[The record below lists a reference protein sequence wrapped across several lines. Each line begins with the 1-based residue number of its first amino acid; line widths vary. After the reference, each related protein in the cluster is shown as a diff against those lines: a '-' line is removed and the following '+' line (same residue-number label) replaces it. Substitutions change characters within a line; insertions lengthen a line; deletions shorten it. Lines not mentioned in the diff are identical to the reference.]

1 MALTVEQLGRTN
13 VTGNRL
19 TVALKITFDDSYP
32 TGGEALDLTTYVNN
46 IETVMVETSGGF
58 VFGYDRTNKKLKAFE
73 AGADGDALD
82 EVDNATD
89 LSTTVTF
96 ISVTGGSWKSEVSW
110 NISCGGVSYA
120 QGRAPFAANA
130 SIPSCTPC
138 VLAMAD
144 SAGDGWSGNYF
155 NGFGMRETMSGSSG

>member
-32 TGGEALDLTTYVNN
+32 TGGEALDLTTYVSN

-73 AGADGDALD
+73 AGNDGDALD
-82 EVDNATD
+82 EVDDATN
-89 LSTTVTF
+89 LSTVVTF
-96 ISVTGGSWKSEVSW
+96 ISVTGG
-110 NISCGGVSYA
+110 
-120 QGRAPFAANA
+120 RA
-130 SIPSCTPC
+130 
-138 VLAMAD
+138 
-144 SAGDGWSGNYF
+144 
-155 NGFGMRETMSGSSG
+155 

>member
-19 TVALKITFDDSYP
+19 TVALKITFDSSYP
-32 TGGEALDLTTYVNN
+32 TGGETLDLTAYVNN

-82 EVDNATD
+82 EVDNATN
-89 LSTTVTF
+89 LSTVVTF
-96 ISVTGGSWKSEVSW
+96 ISVTGG
-110 NISCGGVSYA
+110 
-120 QGRAPFAANA
+120 RA
-130 SIPSCTPC
+130 
-138 VLAMAD
+138 
-144 SAGDGWSGNYF
+144 
-155 NGFGMRETMSGSSG
+155 